1 MGIFMIFG
9 ILCWGTEK
17 LYVYFLY
24 VIFYYTSCMHFHSN
38 QITLQVLKGQ
48 YYNIQI
54 LNSHIS
60 TFEHFEVNHQQ
71 EKSFHLYSNQSL
83 FEVWNKF
90 RICLSNEPFNHYS
103 DLIHGFSSWCFCV
116 CLFYVPDYFSREGHL
131 SFKLRIQ
138 SNWTE
143 FTDWM
148 TFLPSNLTKSAHIQT
163 LIAKIPEAF
172 NQHVIAEVKNENEQ
186 CWHKWEVDLVI
197 EVVILCTHSVIVL

>member
-1 MGIFMIFG
+1 MCLKDTSASVFKSF
-9 ILCWGTEK
+9 
-17 LYVYFLY
+17 
-24 VIFYYTSCMHFHSN
+24 FYYTSCIHFHSN

-116 CLFYVPDYFSREGHL
+116 CLFYVPDYFSREEHL

-143 FTDWM
+143 FTDWW
-148 TFLPSNLTKSAHIQT
+148 PSYHLTSR
-163 LIAKIPEAF
+163 
-172 NQHVIAEVKNENEQ
+172 NQP
-186 CWHKWEVDLVI
+186 
-197 EVVILCTHSVIVL
+197 TSRPS

>member
-1 MGIFMIFG
+1 MILG
-9 ILCWGTEK
+9 ILCWGIEK
-17 LYVYFLY
+17 LYMYFQY
-24 VIFYYTSCMHFHSN
+24 VIFYYTSCIHFHFD

-71 EKSFHLYSNQSL
+71 EKFSICTQINLYL
-83 FEVWNKF
+83 RFEWNKCRMCF
-90 RICLSNEPFNHYS
+90 NLSNEPFNHYS

-148 TFLPSNLTKSAHIQT
+148 TFLPSNLTKSALIQT
-163 LIAKIPEAF
+163 LIA
-172 NQHVIAEVKNENEQ
+172 
-186 CWHKWEVDLVI
+186 
-197 EVVILCTHSVIVL
+197 

>member
-17 LYVYFLY
+17 LYMYFLY

-83 FEVWNKF
+83 FEVWVKQMKNVL
-90 RICLSNEPFNHYS
+90 ICPMSHLTTIRTSFMDFPLGVS
-103 DLIHGFSSWCFCV
+103 VCV
-116 CLFYVPDYFSREGHL
+116 CF
-131 SFKLRIQ
+131 
-138 SNWTE
+138 
-143 FTDWM
+143 M
-148 TFLPSNLTKSAHIQT
+148 FLI
-163 LIAKIPEAF
+163 IP
-172 NQHVIAEVKNENEQ
+172 
-186 CWHKWEVDLVI
+186 L
-197 EVVILCTHSVIVL
+197 